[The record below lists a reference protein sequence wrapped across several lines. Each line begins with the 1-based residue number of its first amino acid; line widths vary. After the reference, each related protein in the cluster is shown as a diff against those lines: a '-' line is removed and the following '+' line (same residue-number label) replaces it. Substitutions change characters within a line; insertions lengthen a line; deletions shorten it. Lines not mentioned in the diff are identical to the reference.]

1 MRRALVC
8 LLVVAT
14 AAATSA
20 AAHPLVGRWTSSHE
34 TLTFFASHEFA
45 FGDEH
50 GPTGSWTLQGSH
62 LAFSIPR
69 MSVARE
75 TEVVRLSRDQLILL
89 EAGRKHTYRRWQP
102 KRR

>member
-1 MRRALVC
+1 MQRALVC
-8 LLVVAT
+8 LLILAMAAGT
-14 AAATSA
+14 AA
-20 AAHPLVGRWTSSHE
+20 AAHPLVGRWISSRE

-50 GPTGSWTLQGSH
+50 GPTGSWTLRGSH

-69 MSVARE
+69 IGVARE

-89 EAGRKHTYRRWQP
+89 EAGRKHTYQRWQP
-102 KRR
+102 K